1 MKHISHQG
9 QDRGASVIA
18 IEEIL
23 IFLFTAATVAVVLQ
37 NRRKQLLRC
46 CNNESYFVRSPGN
59 VTEFS
64 YDNYTPNQG
73 CKTRNKHRLSLI
85 DCSYQLLID

>member
-46 CNNESYFVRSPGN
+46 CNTKSYTYFVRNLGN

-64 YDNYTPNQG
+64 CGDYIQDYTFNQG
-73 CKTRNKHRLSLI
+73 CTDVI
-85 DCSYQLLID
+85 